1 MSKQER
7 KRKRN
12 RPGRPETR
20 VLKINLAV
28 EEAVRRMFAYG
39 LPRRKRKGT
48 VSKGGEPVQVRNQ
61 DPARTTGTQRPG
73 PR

>member
-1 MSKQER
+1 MSKPER

-39 LPRRKRKGT
+39 LPRRKRTGT
-48 VSKGGEPVQVRNQ
+48 VSQSGEPVQVRNQ
-61 DPARTTGTQRPG
+61 DPAPTAGTQRPG